1 MEPRLE
7 DLHRAL
13 DAGDTDWLVGQ
24 FHDEFM
30 FIDDYELL
38 NREEFIYNFL
48 NNLPSENIV
57 YHNERQFIA
66 DNDEVAVWSFVREVE
81 GVPTK
86 DTHVHLKKD
95 GKFWRH
101 TIHRQP
107 LA

>member
-7 DLHRAL
+7 DLHQAL
-13 DAGDTDWLVGQ
+13 GAWDMDWLVSQ
-24 FHDEFM
+24 FHDEFI

-38 NREEFIYNFL
+38 NREEFIDNLL

-57 YHNERQFIA
+57 WHNERQFIA
-66 DNDEVAVWSFVREVE
+66 DNDKVAVWSFVRDVE

-95 GKFWRH
+95 SKFCRH

-107 LA
+107 LR